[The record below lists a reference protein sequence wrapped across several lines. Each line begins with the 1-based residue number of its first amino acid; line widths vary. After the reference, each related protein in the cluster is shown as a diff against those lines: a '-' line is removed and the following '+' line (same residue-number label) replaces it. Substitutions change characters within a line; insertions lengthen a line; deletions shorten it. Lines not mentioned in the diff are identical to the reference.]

1 MENYF
6 QKFFQKPTKED
17 YIKKHVAIHTEDTFY
32 DICKMYIPASIKQTK
47 SLSEYFK
54 SQKNSYLTS
63 KKIFGFVKTYIKY
76 REDEKGFEEIRFP
89 KKLWKDKV
97 GDCEDFTILCSSILC
112 NLGIS
117 HTIRMADYG
126 KGWQH
131 IYIVIPN
138 IVVLDPVQDIFNYE
152 DKGKYL
158 DYEIKI
164 NGLGKLP
171 VSLYSAR
178 EKFILEMWNAFQKDG
193 VVYKKDIETNTIP
206 TDNVESLIDYL
217 KDKLGVKAIYLPQ
230 EEKKVTTAG
239 KTNTVKFTERIK
251 VELQN
256 TTITFDPETISRL
269 VANIA
274 GNEALKPLKKVN
286 TQAGIHPDNADL
298 MNILKE
304 FVVKDDGSRS
314 KVFSCVNFS
323 KNGIAATNGYSVLFI
338 KAETN
343 VEGNYF
349 TTGEPLE
356 EDLRFPDYLRVID
369 RNSDHAVTV
378 STTLLAFESLIQS
391 ARKFSDYGDK
401 SSKPI
406 ILRST
411 LNSYEFEA
419 TSEKIIEVKGK
430 VIVDDFIVRLISK
443 TSFDSFFVMVEGNAL
458 VKLLKILHKLKVND
472 IRIRISAK
480 NHEIRPILIKCNTK
494 FGELTYLLQP
504 LSRIDNSKKSIIK
517 RENNFRKILI
527 PYRYELQAI

>member
-1 MENYF
+1 MDNYF
-6 QKFFQKPTKED
+6 KKPTKTD
-17 YIKKHVAIHTEDTFY
+17 YIKKPVAIHTEDTFY
-32 DICKMYIPASIKQTK
+32 NICKKYIPASLKQTK

-54 SQKNSYLTS
+54 NQKNSYLTS
-63 KKIFGFVKTYIKY
+63 KKIFGFVKTYITY
-76 REDEKGFEEIRFP
+76 RIDQKGFEEIRFP
-89 KKLWKDKV
+89 NQLWKDKV
-97 GDCEDFTILCSSILC
+97 GDCEDFTIFCSSILC
-112 NLGIS
+112 NLRIS

-131 IYIVIPN
+131 IYIKVGN
-138 IVVLDPVQDIFNYE
+138 TVLDPVQDMFNYE

-158 DYEIKI
+158 DYEINA

-178 EKFILEMWNAFQKDG
+178 EKFILELWNAFQKDG

-206 TDNVESLIDYL
+206 TDNVESLVDYL

-230 EEKKVTTAG
+230 EEKQVTTAG
-239 KTNTVKFTERIK
+239 KTNTVKFTERIR

-269 VANIA
+269 VAKIA

-286 TQAGIHPDNADL
+286 TQAGIHPDNTEL
-298 MNILKE
+298 MSIFKD
-304 FVVKDDGSRS
+304 FVSKYDGIRS
-314 KVFSCVNFS
+314 KAFSTINFS
-323 KNGIAATNGYSVLFI
+323 ENGVASTNLYSILHL
-338 KAETN
+338 KTETN
-343 VEGNYF
+343 VIGNYYPS
-349 TTGEPLE
+349 GEALE
-356 EDLRFPDYLRVID
+356 EDLPFPDYFRILEK
-369 RNSDHAVTV
+369 NSDHSITI
-378 STTLLAFESLIQS
+378 TTNLSELEKLIQT
-391 ARKFSDYGDK
+391 AHKFSDYGDK

-419 TSEKIIEVKGK
+419 TSEKITEVKGK
-430 VIVDDFIVRLISK
+430 VIVDDFSARLISK
-443 TSFDSFFVMVEGNAL
+443 TSFDSFFVIIESNII
-458 VKLLKILHKLKVND
+458 VKLLRVLNKLKVSN
-472 IRIRISAK
+472 IKISVSA
-480 NHEIRPILIKCNTK
+480 NRDEIRPILIKCDTK